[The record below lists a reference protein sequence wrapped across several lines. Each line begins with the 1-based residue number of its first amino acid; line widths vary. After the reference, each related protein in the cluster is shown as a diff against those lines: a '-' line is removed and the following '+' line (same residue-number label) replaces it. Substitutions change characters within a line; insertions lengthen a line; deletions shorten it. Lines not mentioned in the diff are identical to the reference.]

1 MIKLEIKLC
10 QPHSHKCDPLVINN
24 LDITMASQPTNLTL
38 FVGVGLTWKMT
49 SANPFPANLEST
61 QFLQIWPFFVGI
73 GLTLKWPKKVN
84 PIPTK
89 STQFLQLKSTQFL
102 QSQPN
107 SYNGFGVNP
116 IPTNADF
123 NPIPTTKS
131 TQLQLIIG
139 KAVAVSWDHGF

>member
-1 MIKLEIKLC
+1 
-10 QPHSHKCDPLVINN
+10 
-24 LDITMASQPTNLTL
+24 
-38 FVGVGLTWKMT
+38 MT
-49 SANPFPANLEST
+49 
-61 QFLQIWPFFVGI
+61 
-73 GLTLKWPKKVN
+73 KKVN

-131 TQLQLIIG
+131 TQLQLIVDLSQDYEYSI
-139 KAVAVSWDHGF
+139 KAIFKKVSI